1 MKISSLSMSKLP
13 FFATINIQVN
23 RCQRSFTYAIV
34 FHFLLLFAAMTVMG
48 CVDEDELDDTP
59 RGNFEALWKI
69 MDQRYCFFDYKK
81 NAYGLDWDEVYAK
94 YSTRIDNNMSDVQL
108 LEVLG
113 DMLGEL
119 RDGHVNLYTPFNT
132 ARYWTWHEDYPQNYS
147 DTLERRYLGTDYRL
161 VSGIKYRRL
170 DDNIGYIR
178 CASFESA
185 IGDGNLDEAL
195 LYLAPCRALIV
206 DVRNNGGGQITAAEK
221 LAARFTNEKMLV
233 GYIQHKNGSG
243 HSDFSS
249 MKEQWLKP
257 SSGIRW
263 QKDVYVLTNRSVYSA
278 ANEFVKYMKCCPR
291 VSVIGDKTGGG
302 AGMPFSSEL
311 PNGWSVR
318 FSACPMYDKSKNS
331 TEFGIEPDFSVSL
344 SSTDEARGVD
354 TIIEYARSLAGK

>member
-1 MKISSLSMSKLP
+1 MKIFGLPMSKIP
-13 FFATINIQVN
+13 FLVTIKI
-23 RCQRSFTYAIV
+23 RKSRSMRSFTYAIV
-34 FHFLLLFAAMTVMG
+34 FYFLLIFAATTMAC

-69 MDQRYCFFDYKK
+69 MDQRYCFFDYK
-81 NAYGLDWDEVYAK
+81 NSAYGLDWNEVYAK
-94 YSTRIDNNMSDVQL
+94 YSSRIDNNMSDGQL

-147 DTLERRYLGTDYRL
+147 DSLERRYLGTDYRMA
-161 VSGIKYRRL
+161 SGIKYNRL
-170 DDNIGYIR
+170 DDNVGYIR

-185 IGDGNLDEAL
+185 IGDGNLDEAM
-195 LYLAPCRALIV
+195 LYLAPCKALII
-206 DVRNNGGGQITAAEK
+206 DVRNNGGGQITTAEK
-221 LAARFTNEKMLV
+221 FAARFTNKEMLV
-233 GYIQHKNGSG
+233 GYMQHKNGTG
-243 HSDFSS
+243 HSDFSA

-278 ANEFVKYMKCCPR
+278 ANEFVKYMKCCLR
-291 VSVIGDKTGGG
+291 VRVVGDKTGGG

-318 FSACPMYDKSKNS
+318 FSACPMYDKIKNS
-331 TEFGIEPDFSVSL
+331 TEFGIEPDYSVSL
-344 SSTDEARGVD
+344 STIDEARGID
-354 TIIEYARSLAGK
+354 TIIEYARRLADK

>member
-1 MKISSLSMSKLP
+1 MKIFCLSMSK
-13 FFATINIQVN
+13 FAFLVTKKIQEDYSM
-23 RCQRSFTYAIV
+23 RSFTYAIV
-34 FHFLLLFAAMTVMG
+34 FYFLLIFVATTMVC
-48 CVDEDELDDTP
+48 CVDEDELADTP

-81 NAYGLDWDEVYAK
+81 SAYGLDWNEVYAK
-94 YSTRIDNNMSDVQL
+94 YSSRIDNNMSDVQL

-147 DTLERRYLGTDYRL
+147 DSLERRYLGTDYRMA
-161 VSGIKYRRL
+161 SGIKYKRL

-185 IGDGNLDEAL
+185 IGDGNLDETM
-195 LYLAPCRALIV
+195 LYLAPCKALII

-221 LAARFTNEKMLV
+221 FAARFTNKEILV
-233 GYIQHKNGSG
+233 GYMQHKNGTD
-243 HSDFSS
+243 HNDFSP

-278 ANEFVKYMKCCPR
+278 ANEFVKYMKCCLR
-291 VSVIGDKTGGG
+291 VNVVGDKTGGG

-311 PNGWSVR
+311 PNGWSIR
-318 FSACPMYDKSKNS
+318 FSACPMYDKTKNS

-344 SSTDEARGVD
+344 STTDEARGID
-354 TIIEYARSLAGK
+354 TIIEYARKLADK